1 MNVHVLKTGMFSSR
15 GHCVSLPQA
24 MTEAKQLPLLPAE
37 VNIAVLKRVGTDGKI
52 KQYFVKRAVVQQ
64 ALEGLCYG
72 FPQGGC
78 DEPNGLNTE
87 KYLGHDHLQM
97 PLQGRY
103 FQYIPNSYYHDVEI
117 MYDRIQ
123 ELPAQSS
130 LWDGLTVIEKGDVYE
145 ESVDHPLNPEEP
157 LDITHSGLIRPL
169 HPTEN
174 DNVEKLLKKIAGNSE
189 AVDDLLQSRNA
200 IQMNWNRIDSE
211 PVSELKTPV
220 FFLLWHTPQF
230 SLPALV
236 I

>member
-1 MNVHVLKTGMFSSR
+1 MKKSIVKSVMSGRVLF
-15 GHCVSLPQA
+15 CFVS
-24 MTEAKQLPLLPAE
+24 
-37 VNIAVLKRVGTDGKI
+37 
-52 KQYFVKRAVVQQ
+52 
-64 ALEGLCYG
+64 
-72 FPQGGC
+72 
-78 DEPNGLNTE
+78 
-87 KYLGHDHLQM
+87 
-97 PLQGRY
+97 
-103 FQYIPNSYYHDVEI
+103 YIPNCYYHNVEI

-130 LWDGLTVIEKGDVYE
+130 LWDGLTVIEKANVYE

-211 PVSELKTPV
+211 PVSELKTPG
-220 FFLLWHTPQF
+220 FFAMAYPTIFIAGSCDITIQRLVEIDYADWVEHIYFNVDNRVPAHPYLKFILLN
-230 SLPALV
+230 LR